1 MALRDSYETKT
12 QKRAVDFLKLYDT
25 YFTSANVKVYLQS
38 RITGK
43 MVQVDL
49 ATGIGYSYNVSS
61 TPLHVLGTRTP
72 IFISRGNGAGQ
83 GSLTTIFKDALYLKS
98 MIKYIFDESME
109 LPSSIEVNEE
119 EEKGITDFINN
130 VPKKDSSEMTEEELM
145 QLPHFKETV
154 IAGVLIPPGYITVY
168 EYERLQ
174 MFIRNST
181 TISNEEKRKGLL
193 ELERR
198 KEAQQG
204 GDTFTAIS
212 DDAFKVLA
220 RKTNA
225 SIGIESSQS
234 KYIQPQDVLDIGGIH
249 MLFDIRI
256 VLNNSTP
263 YYNSTDTTIVL
274 RDCKIV
280 SDQLDTSSLQD
291 GIIQQHFN
299 FIFKTVSAA

>member
-1 MALRDSYETKT
+1 MALRESYESKA

-72 IFISRGNGAGQ
+72 IFISRGNGVGQ

-98 MIKYIFDESME
+98 MIKYIFDESVE

-119 EEKGITDFINN
+119 EDEEITNFIGTSSKS
-130 VPKKDSSEMTEEELM
+130 PSEMSETELM

-154 IAGVLIPPGYITVY
+154 IAGVLIPPGYLTEY

-174 MFIRNST
+174 MYIRNST
-181 TISNEEKRKGLL
+181 VISNEEKRQGLL
-193 ELERR
+193 ELEKR

-204 GDTFTAIS
+204 GDTYTAIS
-212 DDAFKVLA
+212 DEAFRILA

-225 SIGIESSQS
+225 SIGTESSQS

-291 GIIQQHFN
+291 GIIQQSFN

>member
-1 MALRDSYETKT
+1 MALRESYESKA

-38 RITGK
+38 RLTGK
-43 MVQVDL
+43 MVQIDL

-72 IFISRGNGAGQ
+72 VFISRGNGVGQ
-83 GSLTTIFKDALYLKS
+83 GSLTTIFKDALYLKT

-109 LPSSIEVNEE
+109 LPSSIDVTEEDEDEEVVNY
-119 EEKGITDFINN
+119 INS
-130 VPKKDSSEMTEEELM
+130 VSKSVSEMSQEELM
-145 QLPHFKETV
+145 KLPHFKETV
-154 IAGVLIPPGYITVY
+154 IGGILIPPGHITEY

-174 MFIRNST
+174 MYIRNST
-181 TISNEEKRKGLL
+181 AISNEEKRQALL
-193 ELERR
+193 ELEKRR
-198 KEAQQG
+198 EAQQG
-204 GDTFTAIS
+204 GDTYTAIS
-212 DDAFKVLA
+212 DDAFRILS
-220 RKTNA
+220 RKTSANLIA
-225 SIGIESSQS
+225 EENKS

-263 YYNSTDTTIVL
+263 YYNSTDTTIIL

>member
-1 MALRDSYETKT
+1 MALRESYESKA

-72 IFISRGNGAGQ
+72 IFISRGNGVGQ

-119 EEKGITDFINN
+119 EEEGVTNFINT
-130 VPKKDSSEMTEEELM
+130 VSKDSSEMSEEELM
-145 QLPHFKETV
+145 RLPHFKETV
-154 IAGVLIPPGYITVY
+154 IAGVLIPPGYITEY

-181 TISNEEKRKGLL
+181 ATSNEEKRKGLL
-193 ELERR
+193 ELEKRR
-198 KEAQQG
+198 EAQQG

-212 DDAFKVLA
+212 DEAFKILA

-225 SIGIESSQS
+225 SIGTESSQG